1 MTAIL
6 DIQDI
11 TKDYGE
17 QTVLDHLSFSVGK
30 GEVLVILG
38 PSGCGKSTLL
48 RCLNGLEPIQ
58 SGQVRLNGEAILEH
72 PKQLP
77 AVRQKLAWS
86 FNPTTYFRI

>member
-58 SGQVRLNGEAILEH
+58 SGQVRLNG
-72 PKQLP
+72 
-77 AVRQKLAWS
+77 
-86 FNPTTYFRI
+86 